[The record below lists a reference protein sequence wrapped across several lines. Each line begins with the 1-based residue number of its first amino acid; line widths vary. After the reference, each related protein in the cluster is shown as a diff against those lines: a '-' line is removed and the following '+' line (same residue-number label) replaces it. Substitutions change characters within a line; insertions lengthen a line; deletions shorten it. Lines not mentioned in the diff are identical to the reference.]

1 MAARRRGE
9 DGGRAAADSGGS
21 GAFRFTFPF
30 TDEEFPMTTTR
41 RRLLQAIGLGAAA
54 AATLGAAPAIAH
66 GRDDGDDL
74 PAGAVFTSSNAVDG
88 NELLVYARGRDGRL
102 ALAARAPTGGL
113 GSGAGLG
120 SQGAVTL
127 SGDGRLL
134 YVVNAG
140 SHSVST
146 FGWRGDG
153 PRLLSVVASGGVHPI
168 SVAEADGLVYVL
180 NDGGDGNV
188 AGFRWHEGT
197 LRPLAGAIG
206 RLSAAGGTAPAQVGF
221 SDDGDALVVT
231 EKATQRL
238 SSWRVGHDGRLGP
251 AVVTASPGATPFGF
265 AFNRRNRLV
274 VTEAVGGAAGAS
286 TVSSYRFGERDPA
299 RATVVSA
306 SVPNGQTA
314 SCWVSVTP
322 SGRLALVAN
331 TGSSDISSYRI
342 AGDGRLVL
350 LQAVAASTGAG
361 SAPADT
367 AVSSDGRRFYVRNG
381 RVATIGAFVIGHDGT
396 LLPTPFATDLPATAV
411 GLAAS

>member
-1 MAARRRGE
+1 
-9 DGGRAAADSGGS
+9 
-21 GAFRFTFPF
+21 
-30 TDEEFPMTTTR
+30 MTTTR
-41 RRLLQAIGLGAAA
+41 RRLLQSIGLGAAA
-54 AATLGAAPAIAH
+54 AATAAAGPAAAH
-66 GRDDGDDL
+66 GDHGADDDGL
-74 PAGAVFTSSNAVDG
+74 SAGAVFTSSNAVDG
-88 NELLVYARGRDGRL
+88 NELLAYARGRDGRL
-102 ALAARAPTGGL
+102 ALVARAATGGL

-134 YVVNAG
+134 FVVNAG

-146 FGWRGDG
+146 FALRGDG
-153 PRLLSVVASGGVHPI
+153 LRLLSVVGSGGLHPI
-168 SVAEADGLVYVL
+168 SIAEADGLVYVL
-180 NDGGDGNV
+180 NDGGEGNV

-197 LRPLAGAIG
+197 LRPIAGAIG

-238 SSWRVGHDGRLGP
+238 SSWRVGRDGRLGP

-274 VTEAVGGAAGAS
+274 VVEAVGGAVGAS

-299 RATVVSA
+299 RPVVASA

-322 SGRLALVAN
+322 SGRYALVAD
-331 TGSSDISSYRI
+331 TGSSNISSYRI
-342 AGDGRLVL
+342 AVDGRLEL

-367 AVSSDGRRFYVRNG
+367 AVSPDGRRFYVRNG
-381 RVATIGAFVIGHDGT
+381 RVATIGAFAIAHDGT
-396 LLPTPFATDLPATAV
+396 LVPTPFATDLPATAV